1 MTAPEAIGTNKIRRF
16 PLNISNIIST
26 LRVTKQC
33 HRLARGNCEISLCGD
48 IQKSFGHSPSSR
60 QPCLIRGVG
69 SDGLQRSL
77 PNSPFCDST
86 TYQKNGQCQC
96 VLATSLV
103 LKCMTLLAGFFCVC
117 AFGQI
122 LSQTSPSPDS
132 LHSLQPKVSINVF
145 HKAVLLQCLTNFF

>member
-1 MTAPEAIGTNKIRRF
+1 MYKYLKEGYSGDRARLSSVGPRAPEATGTNKIRRF
-16 PLNISNIIST
+16 PLNINNIIST

-77 PNSPFCDST
+77 PDSPFCDST
-86 TYQKNGQCQC
+86 TYQKNGQCHC

-117 AFGQI
+117 
-122 LSQTSPSPDS
+122 LWPNS
-132 LHSLQPKVSINVF
+132 VSDF
-145 HKAVLLQCLTNFF
+145 PES